1 MPDDGQPIIRNR
13 RARYDYFV
21 DDTIEAGIA
30 LEGTEV
36 KSLRLGNATLGD
48 GYARIENGEAWLYE
62 VNISPYKWGHQ
73 SNVPPRRRRR
83 LLLKKAEIRRLL
95 RATLEKG
102 ATLIPLSIYFH
113 RGHAKVELG
122 VCRGKRQYDKKHA
135 IAERDAQRDLA
146 RSTSERHRRED

>member
-62 VNISPYKWGHQ
+62 VSISPYKWGHQ

-95 RATLEKG
+95 RSA
-102 ATLIPLSIYFH
+102 
-113 RGHAKVELG
+113 
-122 VCRGKRQYDKKHA
+122 
-135 IAERDAQRDLA
+135 
-146 RSTSERHRRED
+146 